1 MCSSFVRTF
10 PNRWLRGRCRAVSS
24 RPGLAFSF
32 TAQVT
37 PTPSAAALPL
47 FAGITLVAVYRP
59 IVLADQA
66 VHHLGVVHVPGVTAA
81 VCTRPLSA
89 STPTCAF
96 MPKYH

>member
-1 MCSSFVRTF
+1 VLKLGADF
-10 PNRWLRGRCRAVSS
+10 PKPVVA
-24 RPGLAFSF
+24 RPLPSGELAPRLGLLL

-59 IVLADQA
+59 ILLADQA
-66 VHHLGVVHVPGVTAA
+66 VHHLGVVNVPGVTAA